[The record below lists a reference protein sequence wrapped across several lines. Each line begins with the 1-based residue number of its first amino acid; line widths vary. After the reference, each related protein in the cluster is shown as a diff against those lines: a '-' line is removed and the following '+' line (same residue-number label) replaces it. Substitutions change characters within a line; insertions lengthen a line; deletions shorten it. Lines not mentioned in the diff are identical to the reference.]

1 MSKKSIDPD
10 VFSKIFYC
18 PLGHQVGAIERIKLF
33 PAPWGKCSSLLTDR
47 KLKNCFITVYL
58 ILFNSLYIISVSGY
72 FQPPCDIFNVIHRD
86 HYQIDHSI
94 DHMYTNIYSNKIV
107 KNIQYLTKPNQRPMG
122 HITHLW
128 NQYKSMNTFKQSY
141 DLIYYKIGQVV
152 LEKKILKICQC
163 IFTILYLS
171 PLGKVWGP
179 SFEKTW
185 IPFAQGCFVPSLF
198 EIGPV
203 VLEKMKMWKDYDNN
217 DNDHGQR
224 TNFDQKSSLEPLA

>member
-86 HYQIDHSI
+86 HYANWPFNRSYVYKHIFKQDSKEYPIPD
-94 DHMYTNIYSNKIV
+94 K
-107 KNIQYLTKPNQRPMG
+107 TKPKAHGP
-122 HITHLW
+122 HH
-128 NQYKSMNTFKQSY
+128 
-141 DLIYYKIGQVV
+141 
-152 LEKKILKICQC
+152 
-163 IFTILYLS
+163 S
-171 PLGKVWGP
+171 PLK
-179 SFEKTW
+179 
-185 IPFAQGCFVPSLF
+185 
-198 EIGPV
+198 PV
-203 VLEKMKMWKDYDNN
+203 QINEYI
-217 DNDHGQR
+217 
-224 TNFDQKSSLEPLA
+224 